1 MTNYVELFTGSNS
14 ILLLYGM
21 SLAGG
26 LVASISPCTLAMLP
40 IIIGYVGGYSKDT
53 PLKTFIRLLFF
64 IIGTAI
70 VFSVIGVICA
80 VTGKVFV
87 SFAGSYFSL
96 ILSSVI
102 MFAGLKLV
110 GFLDFELPVIIK
122 EMPKNDGTNTFL
134 YPLILG
140 GVFALA
146 GTPCSTPILA
156 AIMAFASMSASLTQS
171 VIMLFLF
178 SLGQGLI
185 LVFAGVLTS
194 KLKSNPKFYKFTD
207 GLLKFSGYLLILTSL
222 LIFYKIFSPLLVK

>member
-40 IIIGYVGGYSKDT
+40 IIIGYVGGYSKEK
-53 PLKTFIRLLFF
+53 PIKTFLQLLFF

-96 ILSSVI
+96 ILSSII
-102 MFAGLKLV
+102 MIAGLKLV

-222 LIFYKIFSPLLVK
+222 FIFYKIFSPLLVK

>member
-102 MFAGLKLV
+102 MIAGLKLV